1 MSFETTMNKGFMMQF
16 ENGFKISVQWG
27 NSNYCTRKDSGEWN
41 ESMKQ
46 DHWESA
52 TAEIAVFDHGGQ
64 MVEINDSDTVAG
76 WLTTDDVAAAIVIV
90 QQATSSEGMSNKF
103 KQLKF

>member
-64 MVEINDSDTVAG
+64 MVNIGDDTVAG

-90 QQATSSEGMSNKF
+90 QQATSSEGMSDKF

>member
-1 MSFETTMNKGFMMQF
+1 MSFISNSNKGFNMTF
-16 ENGFKISVQWG
+16 ENGFSISVQWG
-27 NSNYCTRKDSGEWN
+27 VGNYCTRRGSGEWN
-41 ESMKQ
+41 ESMSK

-52 TAEIAVFDHGGQ
+52 TAEIAVFDKDGD
-64 MVEINDSDTVAG
+64 MVEIGEIDTVAG

-90 QQATSSEGMSNKF
+90 QQATSSDGVSNKF

>member
-27 NSNYCTRKDSGEWN
+27 NANYCTRKNSGEWN
-41 ESMKQ
+41 EAMKQ

-64 MVEINDSDTVAG
+64 MVNIGDDTVAG

-90 QQATSSEGMSNKF
+90 QQATSSEGMSDKF

>member
-27 NSNYCTRKDSGEWN
+27 NANYCSRRGSGAWDEA
-41 ESMKQ
+41 MKQ
-46 DHWESA
+46 DYWESA

-64 MVEINDSDTVAG
+64 MVNIGDDTVAG

>member
-1 MSFETTMNKGFMMQF
+1 
-16 ENGFKISVQWG
+16 
-27 NSNYCTRKDSGEWN
+27 
-41 ESMKQ
+41 MKQ
-46 DHWESA
+46 DYWESA

-64 MVEINDSDTVAG
+64 MVNIGDDTVAG

-90 QQATSSEGMSNKF
+90 QQATSSEGMSDKF

>member
-27 NSNYCTRKDSGEWN
+27 NANYCTRKGSGAWDEA
-41 ESMKQ
+41 MKQ

-64 MVEINDSDTVAG
+64 MVNIGDDTVAG

>member
-16 ENGFKISVQWG
+16 ENGFKISIQWG
-27 NSNYCTRKDSGEWN
+27 SANYCTRKGSGAWD

-52 TAEIAVFDHGGQ
+52 TAEIAVYDKDGD
-64 MVEINDSDTVAG
+64 MVEITDSDTVAG

>member
-1 MSFETTMNKGFMMQF
+1 MSFETTMNKGFMMEF
-16 ENGFKISVQWG
+16 KNGFKISVQWG

-64 MVEINDSDTVAG
+64 MVKINDSDTVAG

-90 QQATSSEGMSNKF
+90 QQATSSEGMSNRF

>member
-27 NSNYCTRKDSGEWN
+27 VGNYCTRKGSGNWDEA
-41 ESMKQ
+41 MKQ

-52 TAEIAVFDHGGQ
+52 TAEIAVFGKDGDMIPLTEH
-64 MVEINDSDTVAG
+64 DTVAG
-76 WLTTDDVAAAIVIV
+76 WLTTDEVAKVIRICSSAASDEEVSKKV
-90 QQATSSEGMSNKF
+90 KSLN
-103 KQLKF
+103 L

>member
-27 NSNYCTRKDSGEWN
+27 NANYCTRKNSGEWD
-41 ESMKQ
+41 EAMKQ

-52 TAEIAVFDHGGQ
+52 TAEIAVFGKDGD
-64 MVEINDSDTVAG
+64 MVQITEHDTVAG

>member
-1 MSFETTMNKGFMMQF
+1 MSFETTMNKGFMMEF
-16 ENGFKISVQWG
+16 KNGFKISVQWG

-64 MVEINDSDTVAG
+64 MVNIGDDTVAG

-90 QQATSSEGMSNKF
+90 QQATSSEGMSDKF

>member
-27 NSNYCTRKDSGEWN
+27 VGNYCTRKMDGDFK
-41 ESMKQ
+41 ESMNQ

-52 TAEIAVFDHGGQ
+52 TAEIAVFGKDGD
-64 MVEINDSDTVAG
+64 MVEITEHDTVAG

-90 QQATSSEGMSNKF
+90 QQATSSEGISNKF

>member
-27 NSNYCTRKDSGEWN
+27 VGNYCTRKMDGDFK
-41 ESMKQ
+41 ESMNQ

-52 TAEIAVFDHGGQ
+52 TAEIAVFGKDGNMIPLTKH
-64 MVEINDSDTVAG
+64 DTVAG
-76 WLTTDDVAAAIVIV
+76 WLTTDEVAKVIAICSSAASDEEVSKKV
-90 QQATSSEGMSNKF
+90 KSLN
-103 KQLKF
+103 L

>member
-27 NSNYCTRKDSGEWN
+27 VGNYCTRKMDGDFK
-41 ESMKQ
+41 ESMNQ

-52 TAEIAVFDHGGQ
+52 TAEIAVFGKDGN
-64 MVEINDSDTVAG
+64 MVEITEHDTVAG

-90 QQATSSEGMSNKF
+90 QQATSSEGISNKF